1 VGTTAYVPVPTVLL
15 AEDDVAIRDLLLHH
29 LDREG
34 FRVVAV
40 GDGLAALRAARKGA
54 TFAVLDVGLPG
65 MDGFE
70 VARTLRRDGKDLP
83 IMMLTAR
90 TDEIDR
96 VVGFELGADDYVTKP
111 FSPHE
116 VVARIKAILRRMDRG
131 AAEPPSHLIFGRV
144 EIVEAARE
152 VRVDGAPVRL
162 KPREFALMLE
172 LAKNPGVALSRE
184 RLLERVWGYGFT
196 GDPRTV
202 DVHVHRLRL
211 KIEDAFGVTPL
222 VATIHG
228 FGYKLVEPKQ
238 SPFK

>member
-1 VGTTAYVPVPTVLL
+1 MGTTTYVPAPTVLL

-34 FRVVAV
+34 FRVIAV
-40 GDGLAALRAARKGA
+40 GDGQAALRAARAVA
-54 TFAVLDVGLPG
+54 TLAILDVGLPG

-70 VARTLRRDGKDLP
+70 VARHLRRDGHDLP

-90 TDEIDR
+90 GDEVDR

-116 VVARIKAILRRMDRG
+116 VVARVKAILRRMNRG
-131 AAEPPSHLIFGRV
+131 AGAPLTHVAFDRV
-144 EIVEAARE
+144 EIDESARE
-152 VRVDGAPVRL
+152 VRIDGRPVRL
-162 KPREFALMLE
+162 KPREFALLLE
-172 LAKNPGVALSRE
+172 LARNCGVALSRE
-184 RLLERVWGYGFT
+184 RLLERVWGYGFI

-211 KIEDAFGVTPL
+211 KLEMTFGVEPFVIT
-222 VATIHG
+222 VHG
-228 FGYKLVEPKQ
+228 FGYKLVKP
-238 SPFK
+238 

>member
-1 VGTTAYVPVPTVLL
+1 MPVPTVLL
-15 AEDDVAIRDLLLHH
+15 AEDDIAIRDLLLHH

-40 GDGLAALRAARKGA
+40 GDGLAALRAARAGA
-54 TFAVLDVGLPG
+54 TLAILDVGLPG
-65 MDGFE
+65 MDGFD

-116 VVARIKAILRRMDRG
+116 VVARIKAILRRMNRG
-131 AAEPPSHLIFGRV
+131 AAEPSAHLVFKRV
-144 EIVEAARE
+144 EIIEAARE
-152 VRVDGAPVRL
+152 VRVDGVPVRL

-172 LAKNPGVALSRE
+172 LGRNPGVALSRE
-184 RLLERVWGYGFT
+184 RLLERVWGYGFI

-211 KIEDAFGVTPL
+211 KIEDAFGVPPL
-222 VATIHG
+222 VTTIHG
-228 FGYKLVEPKQ
+228 FGYKLVEP
-238 SPFK
+238 